1 MAYDPTDW
9 DTADDTA
16 KETSQHFFT
25 DPSGAHVTETAGDP
39 TTGNNVLIDSGG
51 MYVRDG
57 TTILAEFKDPTIVGE
72 TGTGKMNIR
81 IGNIPNWDN
90 GLAIF
95 KGNSMAL
102 MMFGDNSSGTIYSA
116 LGCYLNFTDGLGCT
130 VLGKTPLT
138 ILDSNRQSDFAIG
151 NVHIY
156 MGTLVKNVGS
166 SNTQR
171 CHLWTDAGFESA
183 FNVTTGRAGS
193 CMLMLANTNYDAGNL
208 GAVSADYRSGSGW
221 YAHWTVNATGN
232 KQFGYVVFVPDSY
245 STV

>member
-1 MAYDPTDW
+1 MAYDPADW
-9 DTADDTA
+9 DTADETAKDTA
-16 KETSQHFFT
+16 QHFWT
-25 DPSGAHVTETAGDP
+25 DPSGAHVTENARDA

-57 TTILAEFKDPTIVGE
+57 TTNLAQFKDPTIVGE

-156 MGTLVKNVGS
+156 GGSIVK
-166 SNTQR
+166 T
-171 CHLWTDAGFESA
+171 
-183 FNVTTGRAGS
+183 
-193 CMLMLANTNYDAGNL
+193 
-208 GAVSADYRSGSGW
+208 VSASREITVFSNAEVRSMFHVASGDEKEIGITITNGDYGAQAHRITSVNYRSNSGW
-221 YAHWTVNATGN
+221 NVYLDGNASAGAFRFNYIVT
-232 KQFGYVVFVPDSY
+232 VPDSK